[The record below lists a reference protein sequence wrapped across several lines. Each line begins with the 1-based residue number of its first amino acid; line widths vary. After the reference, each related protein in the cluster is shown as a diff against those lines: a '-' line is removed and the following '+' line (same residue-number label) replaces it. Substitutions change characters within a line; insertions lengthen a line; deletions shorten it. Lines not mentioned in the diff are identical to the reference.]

1 MTPQD
6 LMLAYEQ
13 ALASQEWSNVE
24 PLMHEDVC
32 VTFSSGT
39 FKGKDEVRKVFE
51 RNFSAIEDE
60 EYAIEDLH
68 WAFVGEGSA
77 VCLYTFQWQGLIN
90 GQPASGG
97 GRGTSVLVNAAGRWQ
112 IVAEHLGPHAS

>member
-6 LMLAYEQ
+6 LMKAYEQ
-13 ALASQEWSNVE
+13 ALASQEWENVE

-51 RNFSAIEDE
+51 HNFAAIEDE
-60 EYAIEDLH
+60 QYAIEDQH
-68 WAFVGEGSA
+68 WAFVGQESA
-77 VCLYTFQWQGLIN
+77 VCLYTFQWQGIIK

-97 GRGTSVLVNAAGRWQ
+97 GRGTSVLVNVEGTWQ
-112 IVAEHLGPHAS
+112 IVAEHLGPHAP

>member
-6 LMLAYEQ
+6 LMKAHEQ
-13 ALASQEWSNVE
+13 ALASQDWKNVE

-39 FKGKDEVRKVFE
+39 YKGKSEVRKAFE
-51 RNFSAIEDE
+51 HNFSVIEDE
-60 EYAIEDLH
+60 EYGIENLH
-68 WAFVGEGSA
+68 WAFVGQECA
-77 VCLYTFQWQGLIN
+77 VCLYTFCWQGLIN

-97 GRGTSVLVNAAGRWQ
+97 GRGTSVLVNEAGRWQ
-112 IVAEHLGPHAS
+112 IVAEHLGPHAP

>member
-6 LMLAYEQ
+6 LLQAYEQ
-13 ALASQEWSNVE
+13 ALASQEWKHVE

-39 FKGKDEVRKVFE
+39 FKGKEQVRKAFE
-51 RNFSAIEDE
+51 RNFSAIQDE
-60 EYAIEDLH
+60 EYAIDDLH
-68 WAFVGEGSA
+68 WAFAGQESA
-77 VCLYTFQWQGLIN
+77 VCLYTFRWQGLIN

-97 GRGTSVLVNAAGRWQ
+97 GRGTSVLVREGGRWQ
-112 IVAEHLGPHAS
+112 IVAEHLGPHAP

>member
-6 LMLAYEQ
+6 LIQAYED
-13 ALASQEWSNVE
+13 ALASQEWENVA
-24 PLMHEDVC
+24 PLMHENVC

-39 FKGKDEVRKVFE
+39 FKGKDQVRKAFE
-51 RNFSAIEDE
+51 HNFSVIEDE

-68 WAFVGEGSA
+68 WAFVGKESA
-77 VCLYTFQWQGLIN
+77 VCLYSFQWQGVIN

-97 GRGTSVLVNAAGRWQ
+97 GRGTSVLVNVAGTWQ
-112 IVAEHLGPHAS
+112 IVAEHLGPHAA

>member
-6 LMLAYEQ
+6 LMQAYEQ
-13 ALASQEWSNVE
+13 ALASQEWKNVE

-39 FKGKDEVRKVFE
+39 FKGTDEVRKVFE
-51 RNFSAIEDE
+51 HNFSVIEDE
-60 EYAIEDLH
+60 EYSIENLH
-68 WAFVGEGSA
+68 WAFAGRESA
-77 VCLYTFQWQGLIN
+77 VCLYTFQWQGVIN

-97 GRGTSVLVNAAGRWQ
+97 GRGTSVLVNEAGRWQ
-112 IVAEHLGPHAS
+112 IMAEHLGPHAP

>member
-6 LMLAYEQ
+6 LMEAYAQ
-13 ALASQEWSNVE
+13 ALASQEWNNVA

-39 FKGKDEVRKVFE
+39 FKGKEEVRKVFE
-51 RNFSAIEDE
+51 HNFTVIEDE
-60 EYAIEDLH
+60 EYSIENLH
-68 WAFVGEGSA
+68 WAFVGEESA
-77 VCLYTFQWQGLIN
+77 VCLYTYQWQGVIN

-97 GRGTSVLVNAAGRWQ
+97 GRGTSVLVNVAGTWQ
-112 IVAEHLGPHAS
+112 IVAEHLGPQAA